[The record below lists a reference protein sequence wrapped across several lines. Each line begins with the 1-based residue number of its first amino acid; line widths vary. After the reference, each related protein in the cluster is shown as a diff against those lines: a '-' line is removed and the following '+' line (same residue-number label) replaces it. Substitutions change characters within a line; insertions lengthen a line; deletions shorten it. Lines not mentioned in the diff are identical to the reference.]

1 MANEKKTFYQLTVPK
16 MGYPGAEPACYLE
29 VITYSVNRLAVFEE
43 AADLKKYLKILQ
55 SLRRATLKLL
65 K

>member
-16 MGYPGAEPACYLE
+16 MGYPGAEAARYLE
-29 VITYSVNRLAVFEE
+29 VTTSSVNRLAVFEE